1 MVAKSQ
7 LSIPE
12 ELASLKQYSPACAL
26 DVVIT
31 AKANLSSTAAD
42 EAMVLEGD
50 FIFLSPSTI

>member
-26 DVVIT
+26 GVVIM

-42 EAMVLEGD
+42 EAMILEVD